1 MIHRRVRV
9 TAFLAVLASG
19 WIVAARAA
27 EIPDVMEAIAA
38 RLDLKQIKQGV
49 EAGNWDKDWGYNGS
63 IVAGMVDAYE
73 CLWCA
78 TYKASA
84 VLGGKFILWQARCDS
99 FMGDELY
106 ALQRLSVVDDGPDG
120 DQWRIVVHR
129 FFDEDVGNLPQNVA
143 FYACLFDEMDP
154 STAVFYQAHFAVAA
168 HLAGVEG
175 ADHWRQALIDRL
187 ARVADDKTSFPVMA
201 LGVATWAL
209 ARTGELDETLI
220 GHYDREP
227 YWKGVRLCDLP
238 GLLAG
243 HQVPEG
249 EEYAGSFY
257 WRFDHT
263 FGPFPG
269 PLSGYTED
277 TIYGTMGLVAVASL
291 EKNPS
296 DCGCEE
302 RVAAIRAAARILADG
317 VDADG
322 KVYEH
327 LAREGCS
334 YYAFGGEML
343 QVLCDLQRY
352 LQCPPTPE
360 PPDQGDGGEQD
371 GECGEC
377 ECDCPCDDGPTP

>member
-1 MIHRRVRV
+1 MTHGRMRV
-9 TAFLAVLASG
+9 TTFLIVLGLNWTAV
-19 WIVAARAA
+19 ARAA
-27 EIPDVMEAIAA
+27 EISVVMDAIAA
-38 RLDLKQIKQGV
+38 RLDQKQIKQGL
-49 EAGNWDKDWGYNGS
+49 EIGNWDKDWGYNGS
-63 IVAGMVDAYE
+63 IVAGMVDAFE
-73 CLWCA
+73 CLECP
-78 TYKASA
+78 TYKACA

-106 ALQRLSVVDDGPDG
+106 ALQRLSMVDDGPER
-120 DQWRIVVHR
+120 DQWRLVVHR
-129 FFDEDVGNLPQNVA
+129 FFDEDVGNRPENVA
-143 FYACLFDEMDP
+143 YYAKLFDEMDP
-154 STAVFYQAHFAVAA
+154 STAVFYLAHFAVAA

-175 ADHWRQALIDRL
+175 ADHWRQAVIDHL
-187 ARVADDKTSFPVMA
+187 ARVADDKASFPVMA

-227 YWKGVRLCDLP
+227 CWEGVRLYDLP
-238 GLLAG
+238 ALLAS

-249 EEYAGSFY
+249 EEFAGSFY

-277 TIYGTMGLVAVASL
+277 TIYGTMGLVAVALL
-291 EKNPS
+291 EKNES
-296 DCGCEE
+296 DCGCDE
-302 RVAAIRAAARILADG
+302 RAAAIRAAARILPDG

-327 LAREGCS
+327 LAREGRS

-343 QVLCDLQRY
+343 QVLCDLQQY
-352 LQCPPTPE
+352 LQCQPIPE
-360 PPDQGDGGEQD
+360 PPDEGGEDGGCE
-371 GECGEC
+371 EC
-377 ECDCPCDDGPTP
+377 ECPCADNPVP